1 MENIGD
7 IIGGKLEAVDETT
20 GHDLINIKYQKEKIV
35 PLYANDAHQAHA

>member
-7 IIGGKLEAVDETT
+7 IIGVDETT